1 MCAIRSF
8 EEVSKLGLGRFDT
21 DCFIDIVAA
30 LTEGIQVIY
39 GRDRKLSLSLDQ
51 REKVMPARIEEIEH
65 AEEEGVEL
73 ELLTLPVG
81 YHGSSGWLKEMEC
94 LRMELGEPDISGRR
108 RPVPIEGSNFR
119 IKLDTVVVAIG
130 QSPNPLVPS
139 TTPGLDVGKHGNII
153 VESETEQVQ
162 GVRKSL
168 IEMLFVEGNHYCMFC
183 EKSGNCELQ
192 AMAYRF
198 GIAAPTFPYQYPER
212 ELDATH
218 PQIFIDR
225 NRCILCA
232 RCVRASKDLDGKNVF
247 QFIDRGSNKK
257 IAVNAWAKLVDTD
270 LDITDKAVD
279 ICPVGAILKKGEG
292 FKVPIGKRLYDSK
305 PIGSEIESA
314 SK

>member
-1 MCAIRSF
+1 MSKKISFTIDGVDIQAERGQTILKAAEAAGIYIPRLCAHNDLSPFGACR
-8 EEVSKLGLGRFDT
+8 VCTVMVNGRAQ
-21 DCFIDIVAA
+21 AA
-30 LTEGIQVIY
+30 CTE
-39 GRDRKLSLSLDQ
+39 
-51 REKVMPARIEEIEH
+51 
-65 AEEEGVEL
+65 
-73 ELLTLPVG
+73 PV
-81 YHGSSGWLKEMEC
+81 
-94 LRMELGEPDISGRR
+94 
-108 RPVPIEGSNFR
+108 VPG
-119 IKLDTVVVAIG
+119 
-130 QSPNPLVPS
+130 
-139 TTPGLDVGKHGNII
+139 II
-153 VESETEQVQ
+153 VESNTEKVQ
-162 GVRKSL
+162 NIRKKI

-198 GIAAPTFPYQYPER
+198 GITAPTFPYQYPER

-232 RCVRASKDLDGKNVF
+232 RCVRASRDLDGKNVF
-247 QFIDRGSNKK
+247 QFIDRGVNKR

-305 PIGSEIESA
+305 PIGSEIET
-314 SK
+314 KK